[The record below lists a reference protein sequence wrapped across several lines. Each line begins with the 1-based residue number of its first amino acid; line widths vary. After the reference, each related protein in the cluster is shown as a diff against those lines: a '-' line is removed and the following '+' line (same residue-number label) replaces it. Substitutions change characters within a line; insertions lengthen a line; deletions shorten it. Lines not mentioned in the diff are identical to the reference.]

1 MSRKGGAMNLL
12 VGIVPRNSG
21 RLLTDAAAA
30 AGAGGGTVLM
40 GRGTASNSVFQ
51 MLGFGD
57 FAKDIVFVITDAQ
70 NNADVQGAMTQAA
83 AGKRRPFGIL
93 FTLNVL
99 CFMKTGLAVKEDSGM
114 AEKTSHEL
122 ITAIVNRGYA
132 DDVMAAARKAG
143 AGGGTIMNARGT
155 AREGDAKFF
164 GMEIVPE
171 KDMLL
176 ILAESEKSAGILESI
191 KSLPF
196 LSKPGSGI
204 VFSSPAD
211 GFTVLGKKNKQAEK

>member
-1 MSRKGGAMNLL
+1 MNLL
-12 VGIVPRNSG
+12 IGIVPRNSG
-21 RLLTDAAAA
+21 RLLTDAAAC

-40 GRGTASNSVFQ
+40 GRSTASNPVFQ

-57 FAKDIVFVITDAQ
+57 FAKDIVLVITDAH
-70 NNADVQGAMTQAA
+70 NNASVQRAMVQAA
-83 AGKRRPFGIL
+83 AGKRRSFGIL
-93 FTLNVL
+93 ITLNVL
-99 CFMKTGLAVKEDSGM
+99 CFIKTGLAVREDDGM

-143 AGGGTIMNARGT
+143 AGGGTVINARGT
-155 AREGDAKFF
+155 AKEGDTKFF

-176 ILAESEKSAGILESI
+176 ILSESEKSAAIIESI

-196 LSKPGSGI
+196 LAKPGSGI

-211 GFTVLGKKNKQAEK
+211 SFTVLGKKNRQAEK